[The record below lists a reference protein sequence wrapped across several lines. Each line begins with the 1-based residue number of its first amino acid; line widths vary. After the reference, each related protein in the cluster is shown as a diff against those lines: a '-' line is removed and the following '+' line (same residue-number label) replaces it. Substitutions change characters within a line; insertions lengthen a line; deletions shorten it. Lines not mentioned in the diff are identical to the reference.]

1 MTGVVADRMAVGN
14 GERMVGMKGG
24 DCQGAIEHDVTAA
37 EARSP
42 YTSEASAPAVPAAP
56 QPDEHADTR
65 NQ

>member
-1 MTGVVADRMAVGN
+1 MQLVYCEYGTEHLWMNIANRH
-14 GERMVGMKGG
+14 
-24 DCQGAIEHDVTAA
+24 AIEHDVTAA

-56 QPDEHADTR
+56 QPDEHADAR